1 MIEHFGQQLIDE
13 YAQQGKLSRSR
24 VAMLKEI
31 YARFHEW
38 NDVNSLPLT
47 TTCARRCTA
56 LGVQQLTDIECIAMI
71 LDRLR
76 PSKNH
81 PQVRLIETTNLLKRV
96 RFADR
101 QPAIAMLA
109 TSTPLP

>member
-38 NDVNSLPLT
+38 SDVNSLPLT
-47 TTCARRCTA
+47 TICVRRCAA
-56 LGVQQLTDIECIAMI
+56 LGVQPLTDIQCIAII

-76 PSKNH
+76 PSRSH
-81 PQVRLIETTNLLKRV
+81 PDVRLIETTNFLKRT
-96 RFADR
+96 AAASLQKAQDR
-101 QPAIAMLA
+101 LA
-109 TSTPLP
+109 SAPPR